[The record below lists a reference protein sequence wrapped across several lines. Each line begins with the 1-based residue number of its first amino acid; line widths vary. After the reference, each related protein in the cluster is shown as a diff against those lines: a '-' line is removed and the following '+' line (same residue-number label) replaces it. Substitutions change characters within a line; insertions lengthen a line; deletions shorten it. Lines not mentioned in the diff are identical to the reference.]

1 MMLTPNAARLTR
13 QYIDELRKAFSD
25 CEADTDNKSFTL
37 SEPRSIALRK
47 ALMERLEFLGMITM
61 LDVPHPQGQVVNIG
75 ESTLRTGRV
84 KSGRFTKGSTF
95 SGNTFQLV
103 ETDSCNVIPWETL
116 AIWANAGSPQE
127 FFNLM
132 NSAALHN
139 FGEDI
144 LRIGFNGI
152 NVSDTTDPNAH
163 PNGEDANIGW
173 HQIAKNWGDEDNNV
187 SKILTDPITIGEGG
201 DFIGLDAAAS
211 DLIRSAIPSSQQS
224 NPNLVVLVGADLL
237 AAEEVRLYNKEDRPS
252 EQVAAQQLSKNIA
265 GRKAYCPPFMPGKRM
280 VVTTL
285 QNLQVLTL
293 KGSRRRKA
301 EDVGDRKQF
310 ENSYWRYEGYALGN
324 PELYAAIDETAVTI
338 AARKTK
344 TAQEHDT
351 ELA

>member
-1 MMLTPNAARLTR
+1 MLTPNAARLTR

-144 LRIGFNGI
+144 ALRAEPARHQTRRTTATTACRG
-152 NVSDTTDPNAH
+152 VSARH
-163 PNGEDANIGW
+163 HRG
-173 HQIAKNWGDEDNNV
+173 K
-187 SKILTDPITIGEGG
+187 
-201 DFIGLDAAAS
+201 
-211 DLIRSAIPSSQQS
+211 
-224 NPNLVVLVGADLL
+224 L
-237 AAEEVRLYNKEDRPS
+237 APRDRP
-252 EQVAAQQLSKNIA
+252 ADK
-265 GRKAYCPPFMPGKRM
+265 RKLG
-280 VVTTL
+280 TT
-285 QNLQVLTL
+285 
-293 KGSRRRKA
+293 
-301 EDVGDRKQF
+301 
-310 ENSYWRYEGYALGN
+310 SYH
-324 PELYAAIDETAVTI
+324 
-338 AARKTK
+338 
-344 TAQEHDT
+344 Q
-351 ELA
+351 